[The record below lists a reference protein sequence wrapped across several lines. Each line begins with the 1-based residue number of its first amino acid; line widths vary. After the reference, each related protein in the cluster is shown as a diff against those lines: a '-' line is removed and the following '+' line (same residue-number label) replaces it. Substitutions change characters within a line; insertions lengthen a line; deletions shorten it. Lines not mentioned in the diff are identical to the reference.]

1 MYSILPTSITLGLP
15 HSNSCVTHSHTQGLG
30 GFYAGMGTYIFC
42 DGVAGSIK
50 FATYEA
56 LKKYTKKNVKEE
68 YYGAALFG
76 CAAAAFIASSF
87 VLVPGELIKQ
97 RLQNGDYTSLANGI
111 STIFKNEGCGGFYT
125 GYAAVCFRDVPYTM
139 LELGLYDNL
148 KSAYLF
154 FKNRSN
160 KKGGKSYEI
169 TQADEIVCAALT
181 GGITGYVTNP
191 LDSIKTKIVLDGSM
205 YSGFMDCFRQSVA
218 AGGVGS
224 LFNGGAARVSWLMP
238 FTAIYLPI
246 YETLK
251 RSFASSRTDKA
262 KAKGWRLAS
271 GGGRGGGG
279 MGVGGVLGEGGQ
291 KREGVCFVN
300 TSEANA
306 NAKC

>member
-1 MYSILPTSITLGLP
+1 
-15 HSNSCVTHSHTQGLG
+15 
-30 GFYAGMGTYIFC
+30 MGTYIFC

-262 KAKGWRLAS
+262 KGWRLAS